1 MRWLLK
7 GINFLG
13 FAGNILYELFILIDS
28 IVYSIAAYAIQAFF
42 AIAELDF
49 VANGFEQISY
59 IIGRIMILCGVFA
72 LFKLSF
78 TLINYIIDPSKV
90 NKSAETGTK
99 LVKNILIAVVLLV
112 SLNLIFTS
120 LYKFQNSIIKN
131 NVIPKVIYGADNYD
145 NNEEEMNISDNAKK
159 FANTIF
165 VSLMLGGNSN
175 ENLSTSAKN
184 AVDRVLDGASIN
196 LLSPY
201 ATDSGFNY
209 LPFISFIVGVLVCY
223 YFIVFAIELGIRMV
237 KLLVL
242 QILAP
247 IPIIMSI
254 DPTQQDKLK
263 KFGKL
268 YSGIYLSVF
277 IRIFT
282 VYLAFA
288 AISLIGNI
296 LGGIRESASGTS
308 WLVHILLIIAIFKAT
323 KELPKL
329 IEDAL
334 GMKLGLGDAGKGF
347 GAVLMGTIAGTAG
360 LVGGAVAGGISG
372 GAGGA
377 LAGAFSGLTTGVTK
391 GAAAKNA
398 VGVIGAGTSAIKGGF
413 GMGARV
419 AGAGGL
425 GAFMV
430 GGVENFFGGKGR
442 DAATLEDF
450 DKQIS
455 NTDKAIENVRKGIN
469 STQQK
474 ITNSNTNLNVQN
486 QAENLRK
493 NVDSLFARKSGYG
506 TMDDFINNNKDYVAA
521 RELLANAHPNTSQA
535 DIDYLK
541 QNMENA
547 RLNAANQ
554 YNQARDDFYQ
564 RHFNGTKVDND
575 LASAIDDYNN
585 YCIDNG
591 LGTERLIKGYESNV
605 GLTNDAKVSVETLN
619 EEASKAIQSEIAQY
633 QQQINAEE
641 LKIEKYEQDKKNI
654 EKQKKDYVDK
664 DAGYQRRNKR
674 DSKPQY
680 RSRNVNNNGG
690 NTN

>member
-78 TLINYIIDPSKV
+78 TLINYIIDPGKA

-99 LVKNILIAVVLLV
+99 LVKNILIAIVLLV

-131 NVIPKVIYGADNYD
+131 NVIPKIIYGADNYD
-145 NNEEEMNISDNAKK
+145 SNGQEMDIKENAKK

-175 ENLSTSAKN
+175 ENLSIPAKN

-223 YFIVFAIELGIRMV
+223 YFLVFAIELGIRMV

-254 DPTQQDKLK
+254 DPTQKDKLK

-296 LGGIRESASGTS
+296 LGNISETSSGTS

-347 GAVLMGTIAGTAG
+347 GAILKGTVAGTAG
-360 LVGGAVAGGISG
+360 LVGGAIAGGITG

-377 LAGAFSGLTTGVTK
+377 LSGAFTGLTTGVTK

-398 VGVIGAGTSAIKGGF
+398 VGVIGASTGAIKGGF

-430 GGVENFFGGKGR
+430 GGVENFFGGQGR
-442 DAATLEDF
+442 DKTTLGDF
-450 DKQIS
+450 DKQIKNKDKDIEKIREKMDIS
-455 NTDKAIENVRKGIN
+455 NKGNDMRNNIENTLNRNYERTHGTLEDMLSNNSDIQSIQERIANAQNDTDRSVAMSELANKRNELTNEYNSQKDSYFASQLNMANANYNGPVTQDVQELRDMIN
-469 STQQK
+469 DYNEYVDKNGLSDRK
-474 ITNSNTNLNVQN
+474 ITDLTSVNTAKHRYELSN
-486 QAENLRK
+486 ENYE
-493 NVDSLFARKSGYG
+493 NTIKS
-506 TMDDFINNNKDYVAA
+506 K
-521 RELLANAHPNTSQA
+521 
-535 DIDYLK
+535 
-541 QNMENA
+541 
-547 RLNAANQ
+547 
-554 YNQARDDFYQ
+554 
-564 RHFNGTKVDND
+564 
-575 LASAIDDYNN
+575 
-585 YCIDNG
+585 
-591 LGTERLIKGYESNV
+591 
-605 GLTNDAKVSVETLN
+605 
-619 EEASKAIQSEIAQY
+619 
-633 QQQINAEE
+633 
-641 LKIEKYEQDKKNI
+641 EQEKKNI
-654 EKQKKDYVDK
+654 EKQKSSFEGSGEYK
-664 DAGYQRRNKR
+664 RRNKR
-674 DSKPQY
+674 EEKPQY
-680 RSRNVNNNGG
+680 RSRNANNNN

>member
-1 MRWLLK
+1 MRWLLRE
-7 GINFLG
+7 INFLG

-59 IIGRIMILCGVFA
+59 ILGRIMILCGVFA

-78 TLINYIIDPSKV
+78 TLINYIIDPGKA

-99 LVKNILIAVVLLV
+99 LVKNILIAIVLLV

-131 NVIPKVIYGADNYD
+131 NVIPKIIYGADNYD
-145 NNEEEMNISDNAKK
+145 SNGQEMDIKENAKK

-175 ENLSTSAKN
+175 ENLSIPAKN

-223 YFIVFAIELGIRMV
+223 YFLVFAIELGIRMV

-254 DPTQQDKLK
+254 DPTQKDKLK

-296 LGGIRESASGTS
+296 LGNISETSSGTS

-347 GAVLMGTIAGTAG
+347 GAILKGTVAGTAG
-360 LVGGAVAGGISG
+360 LVGGAIAGGITG

-377 LAGAFSGLTTGVTK
+377 LGGAFTGLTTGVTK

-398 VGVIGAGTSAIKGGF
+398 VGVIGASTGAIKGGF

-430 GGVENFFGGKGR
+430 GGVENFFGGQGR
-442 DAATLEDF
+442 DKTTLGDF
-450 DKQIS
+450 DKQIKNKDKDIEKIREKMDIS
-455 NTDKAIENVRKGIN
+455 NKGNDMRNNIENTLNRNYERTHGTLEDMLSNNSDIQSIQERIANAQNDTDRSVAMSELANKRNELTNEYNSQKDSYFASQLNMANANYNGPVTQDVQELRDMIN
-469 STQQK
+469 DYNEYVDKNGLSDRK
-474 ITNSNTNLNVQN
+474 ITDLTSVNTAKHRYELSN
-486 QAENLRK
+486 ENYENTIKRK
-493 NVDSLFARKSGYG
+493 
-506 TMDDFINNNKDYVAA
+506 
-521 RELLANAHPNTSQA
+521 
-535 DIDYLK
+535 
-541 QNMENA
+541 
-547 RLNAANQ
+547 
-554 YNQARDDFYQ
+554 
-564 RHFNGTKVDND
+564 
-575 LASAIDDYNN
+575 
-585 YCIDNG
+585 
-591 LGTERLIKGYESNV
+591 
-605 GLTNDAKVSVETLN
+605 
-619 EEASKAIQSEIAQY
+619 
-633 QQQINAEE
+633 
-641 LKIEKYEQDKKNI
+641 EQEKKNI
-654 EKQKKDYVDK
+654 EKQKSSFEGSGEYK
-664 DAGYQRRNKR
+664 RRNKR
-674 DSKPQY
+674 EEKPQY
-680 RSRNVNNNGG
+680 RSRNVNNNN

>member
-1 MRWLLK
+1 MRWLLR

-59 IIGRIMILCGVFA
+59 ILGRIMILCGVFA

-78 TLINYIIDPSKV
+78 TLINYIIDPGKA

-99 LVKNILIAVVLLV
+99 LVKNILIAIVLLV

-131 NVIPKVIYGADNYD
+131 NVIPKIIYGADNYD
-145 NNEEEMNISDNAKK
+145 SNGQEMDIKENAKK

-175 ENLSTSAKN
+175 ENLSIPAKN

-223 YFIVFAIELGIRMV
+223 YFLVFAIELGIRMV

-254 DPTQQDKLK
+254 DPTQKDKLK

-296 LGGIRESASGTS
+296 LGNISETSSGTS

-347 GAVLMGTIAGTAG
+347 GAILKGTVAGTAG
-360 LVGGAVAGGISG
+360 LVGGAIAGGITG

-377 LAGAFSGLTTGVTK
+377 LGGAFTGLTTGVTK

-398 VGVIGAGTSAIKGGF
+398 VGVIGASTGAIKGGF

-430 GGVENFFGGKGR
+430 GGVENFFGGQGR
-442 DAATLEDF
+442 DKTTLGDF
-450 DKQIS
+450 DKQIKNKDKDIEKIREKMDIS
-455 NTDKAIENVRKGIN
+455 NKGNDMRNNIESTLNRNYERTHGTLEDMLSNNSDIQSIQERIANAQNDTDRSVAMSELANKRNELTNEYNSQKDAYFSSQLNMADPNFNGPVTQDVQELRDMIN
-469 STQQK
+469 DYNEYVDKNGLSDRK
-474 ITNSNTNLNVQN
+474 ITDLTSVNTAKHRYELSN
-486 QAENLRK
+486 ENYENTIKRK
-493 NVDSLFARKSGYG
+493 
-506 TMDDFINNNKDYVAA
+506 
-521 RELLANAHPNTSQA
+521 
-535 DIDYLK
+535 
-541 QNMENA
+541 
-547 RLNAANQ
+547 
-554 YNQARDDFYQ
+554 
-564 RHFNGTKVDND
+564 
-575 LASAIDDYNN
+575 
-585 YCIDNG
+585 
-591 LGTERLIKGYESNV
+591 
-605 GLTNDAKVSVETLN
+605 
-619 EEASKAIQSEIAQY
+619 
-633 QQQINAEE
+633 
-641 LKIEKYEQDKKNI
+641 EQEKKNI
-654 EKQKKDYVDK
+654 EKQKSSFEGSDEYK
-664 DAGYQRRNKR
+664 RRNKR
-674 DSKPQY
+674 EE
-680 RSRNVNNNGG
+680 
-690 NTN
+690 TTI

>member
-1 MRWLLK
+1 MRWLLR

-59 IIGRIMILCGVFA
+59 ILGRIMILCGVFA

-78 TLINYIIDPSKV
+78 TLINYIIDPGKA

-99 LVKNILIAVVLLV
+99 LVKNILIAIVLLV

-131 NVIPKVIYGADNYD
+131 NVIPKIIYGADNYD
-145 NNEEEMNISDNAKK
+145 SNGQEMDIKENAKK

-175 ENLSTSAKN
+175 ENLSIPAKN

-223 YFIVFAIELGIRMV
+223 YFLVFAIELGIRMV

-254 DPTQQDKLK
+254 DPTQKDKLK

-296 LGGIRESASGTS
+296 LGNISETSSGTS

-347 GAVLMGTIAGTAG
+347 GAILKGTVAGTAG
-360 LVGGAVAGGISG
+360 LGGGAIAGGITG

-377 LAGAFSGLTTGVTK
+377 LGGAFTGLTTGVTK

-398 VGVIGAGTSAIKGGF
+398 VGVIGASTGAIKGGF

-430 GGVENFFGGKGR
+430 GGVENFFGGQGR
-442 DAATLEDF
+442 DKTTLGDF
-450 DKQIS
+450 DKQIKNKDKDIEKIREKMDIS
-455 NTDKAIENVRKGIN
+455 NKGNDMRNNIESTLNRNYERTHGTLEDMLSNNSDIQSIQERIANAQNDTDRSVAMSELANKRNELTNEYNSQKDSYFASQLNMANANYNGPVTQDVQELRDMIN
-469 STQQK
+469 DYNEYVDKNGLSDRK
-474 ITNSNTNLNVQN
+474 ITDLTSVNTAKHRYELSN
-486 QAENLRK
+486 ENYENTIKRK
-493 NVDSLFARKSGYG
+493 
-506 TMDDFINNNKDYVAA
+506 
-521 RELLANAHPNTSQA
+521 
-535 DIDYLK
+535 
-541 QNMENA
+541 
-547 RLNAANQ
+547 
-554 YNQARDDFYQ
+554 
-564 RHFNGTKVDND
+564 
-575 LASAIDDYNN
+575 
-585 YCIDNG
+585 
-591 LGTERLIKGYESNV
+591 
-605 GLTNDAKVSVETLN
+605 
-619 EEASKAIQSEIAQY
+619 
-633 QQQINAEE
+633 
-641 LKIEKYEQDKKNI
+641 EQEKKNI
-654 EKQKKDYVDK
+654 EKQKSSFEGSGEYK
-664 DAGYQRRNKR
+664 RRNNR

-680 RSRNVNNNGG
+680 RSRNVNNNTNGG

>member
-1 MRWLLK
+1 MRWLLR

-59 IIGRIMILCGVFA
+59 ILGRIMILCGVFA

-78 TLINYIIDPSKV
+78 TLINYIIDPGKA

-99 LVKNILIAVVLLV
+99 LVKNILIAIVLLV

-131 NVIPKVIYGADNYD
+131 NVIPKIIYGTDNYD
-145 NNEEEMNISDNAKK
+145 SNGQEMDIKENAKK

-175 ENLSTSAKN
+175 ENLSIPAKN

-223 YFIVFAIELGIRMV
+223 YFLTFAIELGIRMV

-254 DPTQQDKLK
+254 DPTQKDKLK

-296 LGGIRESASGTS
+296 LGNISETSSGTS

-347 GAVLMGTIAGTAG
+347 GAVLKGTIAGTAG
-360 LVGGAVAGGISG
+360 LVGGAIAGGITG

-377 LAGAFSGLTTGVTK
+377 LGGAFTGLTTGVTK

-398 VGVIGAGTSAIKGGF
+398 VGVIGASTGAIKGGF

-430 GGVENFFGGKGR
+430 GGVENFFGGQGR
-442 DAATLEDF
+442 DKTTLGDF
-450 DKQIS
+450 DKQIKNKDKDIEKIREKMDIS
-455 NTDKAIENVRKGIN
+455 NKGNDMRNNIENTLNRNYERTHGTLEDMLSNNSDIQSIQERIANAQNDTDRSVAMSELANKRNELTNEYNSQKDSYFASQLNMANANYNGPVTQDVQELRDMIN
-469 STQQK
+469 DYNEYVDKNGLSDRK
-474 ITNSNTNLNVQN
+474 ITDLTSVNTAKHRYELSN
-486 QAENLRK
+486 ENYENTIKRK
-493 NVDSLFARKSGYG
+493 
-506 TMDDFINNNKDYVAA
+506 
-521 RELLANAHPNTSQA
+521 
-535 DIDYLK
+535 
-541 QNMENA
+541 
-547 RLNAANQ
+547 
-554 YNQARDDFYQ
+554 
-564 RHFNGTKVDND
+564 
-575 LASAIDDYNN
+575 
-585 YCIDNG
+585 
-591 LGTERLIKGYESNV
+591 
-605 GLTNDAKVSVETLN
+605 
-619 EEASKAIQSEIAQY
+619 
-633 QQQINAEE
+633 
-641 LKIEKYEQDKKNI
+641 EQEKKNI
-654 EKQKKDYVDK
+654 EKQKSSFEGSGEYK
-664 DAGYQRRNKR
+664 RRNKR
-674 DSKPQY
+674 EEKPQY
-680 RSRNVNNNGG
+680 RSRNVNNNN

>member
-1 MRWLLK
+1 MRWLLR

-59 IIGRIMILCGVFA
+59 ILGRIMILCGVFA

-78 TLINYIIDPSKV
+78 TLINYIIDPGKA

-99 LVKNILIAVVLLV
+99 LVKNILIAIVLLV

-131 NVIPKVIYGADNYD
+131 NVIPKIIYGADNYD
-145 NNEEEMNISDNAKK
+145 SNGQEMDIKENAKK

-175 ENLSTSAKN
+175 ENLSIPAKN

-223 YFIVFAIELGIRMV
+223 YFLVFAIELGIRMV

-254 DPTQQDKLK
+254 DPTQKDKLK

-277 IRIFT
+277 IRILT

-296 LGGIRESASGTS
+296 LGNISETSSGTS

-347 GAVLMGTIAGTAG
+347 GAILKGTVAGTAG
-360 LVGGAVAGGISG
+360 LVGGAIAGGITG

-377 LAGAFSGLTTGVTK
+377 LGGAFTGLTTGVTK

-398 VGVIGAGTSAIKGGF
+398 VGVIGASTGAIKGGF

-430 GGVENFFGGKGR
+430 GGVENFFGGQGR
-442 DAATLEDF
+442 DKTTLGDF
-450 DKQIS
+450 DKQIKNKDKDIEKIRKKMDIS
-455 NTDKAIENVRKGIN
+455 NKGNDMRNNIENTLNRNYERTHGTLEDMLSNNSDIQSIQERIANAQNDTDRSVAMSELANKRNELTNEYNSQKDSYFASQLNMANANYNGPVTQDVQELRDMIN
-469 STQQK
+469 DYNEYVDKNGLSDRK
-474 ITNSNTNLNVQN
+474 ITDLTSVNTAKHRYELSN
-486 QAENLRK
+486 ENYENTIKRK
-493 NVDSLFARKSGYG
+493 
-506 TMDDFINNNKDYVAA
+506 
-521 RELLANAHPNTSQA
+521 
-535 DIDYLK
+535 
-541 QNMENA
+541 
-547 RLNAANQ
+547 
-554 YNQARDDFYQ
+554 
-564 RHFNGTKVDND
+564 
-575 LASAIDDYNN
+575 
-585 YCIDNG
+585 
-591 LGTERLIKGYESNV
+591 
-605 GLTNDAKVSVETLN
+605 
-619 EEASKAIQSEIAQY
+619 
-633 QQQINAEE
+633 
-641 LKIEKYEQDKKNI
+641 EQEKKNI
-654 EKQKKDYVDK
+654 EKQKSSFEGSGEYK
-664 DAGYQRRNKR
+664 RRNKR
-674 DSKPQY
+674 EEKPQY
-680 RSRNVNNNGG
+680 RSRNANNNN

>member
-1 MRWLLK
+1 MRWLLR

-78 TLINYIIDPSKV
+78 TLINYIIDPGKA

-99 LVKNILIAVVLLV
+99 LVKNILIAIVLLV

-131 NVIPKVIYGADNYD
+131 NVIPKIIYGADNYD
-145 NNEEEMNISDNAKK
+145 SNGQEMDIKENAKK

-223 YFIVFAIELGIRMV
+223 YFLVFAIELGIRMV

-254 DPTQQDKLK
+254 DPTQKDKLK

-296 LGGIRESASGTS
+296 LGNISETSSGTS

-347 GAVLMGTIAGTAG
+347 GSILKGTVAGTAG
-360 LVGGAVAGGISG
+360 LVGGAIAGGITG

-377 LAGAFSGLTTGVTK
+377 LGGAFTGLTTGVTK

-398 VGVIGAGTSAIKGGF
+398 VGVIGASTGAIKGGF
-413 GMGARV
+413 GMGAKV

-430 GGVENFFGGKGR
+430 GGVENFFGGQGR
-442 DAATLEDF
+442 DKTTLGDF
-450 DKQIS
+450 DKQIKNKDKDIEKIREKMDIS
-455 NTDKAIENVRKGIN
+455 NKGNDMRNNIENTLNRNYERTHGTLEDMLSNNSDIQSIQERIANAQNDTDRSVAMSELANKRNELTNEYNSQKDSYFASQLNMANANYNGPVTQDVQELRDMIN
-469 STQQK
+469 DYNEYVDKNGLSDRK
-474 ITNSNTNLNVQN
+474 ITDLTSVNTAKHRYELSN
-486 QAENLRK
+486 ENYE
-493 NVDSLFARKSGYG
+493 NTIKS
-506 TMDDFINNNKDYVAA
+506 K
-521 RELLANAHPNTSQA
+521 
-535 DIDYLK
+535 
-541 QNMENA
+541 
-547 RLNAANQ
+547 
-554 YNQARDDFYQ
+554 
-564 RHFNGTKVDND
+564 
-575 LASAIDDYNN
+575 
-585 YCIDNG
+585 
-591 LGTERLIKGYESNV
+591 
-605 GLTNDAKVSVETLN
+605 
-619 EEASKAIQSEIAQY
+619 
-633 QQQINAEE
+633 
-641 LKIEKYEQDKKNI
+641 EQEKKNI
-654 EKQKKDYVDK
+654 EKQKSSFEGSSEYK
-664 DAGYQRRNKR
+664 RRNKR
-674 DSKPQY
+674 EEKPQY
-680 RSRNVNNNGG
+680 RSRNVNNNTNGG

>member
-1 MRWLLK
+1 MRWLLR

-59 IIGRIMILCGVFA
+59 ILGRIMILCGVFA

-78 TLINYIIDPSKV
+78 TLINYIIDPGKA

-99 LVKNILIAVVLLV
+99 LVKNILIAIVLLV

-131 NVIPKVIYGADNYD
+131 NVIPKIIYGADNYD
-145 NNEEEMNISDNAKK
+145 SNGQEMDIKENAKK

-223 YFIVFAIELGIRMV
+223 YFLVFAIELGIRMV

-254 DPTQQDKLK
+254 DPTQNDKLK

-296 LGGIRESASGTS
+296 LGNISETSSGTS

-334 GMKLGLGDAGKGF
+334 GMKLGLGDAEKGF
-347 GAVLMGTIAGTAG
+347 GAILKGTVAGTAG
-360 LVGGAVAGGISG
+360 LVGGAIAGGITG

-377 LAGAFSGLTTGVTK
+377 LGGAFTGLTTGVTK

-398 VGVIGAGTSAIKGGF
+398 VGVIGASTGAIKGGF

-430 GGVENFFGGKGR
+430 GGVENFFGGQGR
-442 DAATLEDF
+442 DKTTLGDF
-450 DKQIS
+450 DKQIKNKDKDIEKIREKMDIS
-455 NTDKAIENVRKGIN
+455 NKGNDMRNNIENTLNRNYERTHGTLEDMLSNNSDIQSIQERIANAQNDTDRSVAMSELANKRNELTNEYNSQKDSYFASQLNMANANYNGPVTQDVQELRDMIN
-469 STQQK
+469 DYNEYVDKNGLSDRK
-474 ITNSNTNLNVQN
+474 ITDLTSVNTAKHRYELSN
-486 QAENLRK
+486 ENYENTIKRK
-493 NVDSLFARKSGYG
+493 
-506 TMDDFINNNKDYVAA
+506 
-521 RELLANAHPNTSQA
+521 
-535 DIDYLK
+535 
-541 QNMENA
+541 
-547 RLNAANQ
+547 
-554 YNQARDDFYQ
+554 
-564 RHFNGTKVDND
+564 
-575 LASAIDDYNN
+575 
-585 YCIDNG
+585 
-591 LGTERLIKGYESNV
+591 
-605 GLTNDAKVSVETLN
+605 
-619 EEASKAIQSEIAQY
+619 
-633 QQQINAEE
+633 
-641 LKIEKYEQDKKNI
+641 EQEKKNI
-654 EKQKKDYVDK
+654 EKQKSSFEGSGEYK
-664 DAGYQRRNKR
+664 RRNNR

-680 RSRNVNNNGG
+680 RSRNANNNNNNTNGG

>member
-1 MRWLLK
+1 MRWLLR

-59 IIGRIMILCGVFA
+59 ILGRIMILCGVFA

-78 TLINYIIDPSKV
+78 TLINYIIDPGKA

-99 LVKNILIAVVLLV
+99 LVKNILIAIVLLV

-131 NVIPKVIYGADNYD
+131 NVIPKIIYGTDNYD
-145 NNEEEMNISDNAKK
+145 SNGQEMDIKENAKK

-175 ENLSTSAKN
+175 ENLSIPAKN

-223 YFIVFAIELGIRMV
+223 YFLTFAIELGIRMV

-254 DPTQQDKLK
+254 DPTQNDKLK

-296 LGGIRESASGTS
+296 LGNISETASGTS

-347 GAVLMGTIAGTAG
+347 GAILKGTVAGTAG
-360 LVGGAVAGGISG
+360 LVGGAIAGGITG

-377 LAGAFSGLTTGVTK
+377 LGGAFTGLTTGVTK

-398 VGVIGAGTSAIKGGF
+398 VGVIGASTGAIKGGF

-430 GGVENFFGGKGR
+430 GGVENFFGGQGR
-442 DAATLEDF
+442 DKTTLGDF
-450 DKQIS
+450 DKQIKNKDKDIEKIREKMDIS
-455 NTDKAIENVRKGIN
+455 NKGNDMRNNIENTLNRNYERTHGTLEDMLSNNSDIQSIQERIANAQNDTDRSVAMSELANKRNELTNEYNSQKDSYFASQLNMANANYNGPVTQDVQELRDMIN
-469 STQQK
+469 DYNEYVDKNGLSDRK
-474 ITNSNTNLNVQN
+474 ITDLTSVNTAKHRYELSN
-486 QAENLRK
+486 ENYE
-493 NVDSLFARKSGYG
+493 NTIKS
-506 TMDDFINNNKDYVAA
+506 K
-521 RELLANAHPNTSQA
+521 
-535 DIDYLK
+535 
-541 QNMENA
+541 
-547 RLNAANQ
+547 
-554 YNQARDDFYQ
+554 
-564 RHFNGTKVDND
+564 
-575 LASAIDDYNN
+575 
-585 YCIDNG
+585 
-591 LGTERLIKGYESNV
+591 
-605 GLTNDAKVSVETLN
+605 
-619 EEASKAIQSEIAQY
+619 
-633 QQQINAEE
+633 
-641 LKIEKYEQDKKNI
+641 EQEKKNI
-654 EKQKKDYVDK
+654 EKQKSSFEGSGEYK
-664 DAGYQRRNKR
+664 RRNKR
-674 DSKPQY
+674 EEKPQY
-680 RSRNVNNNGG
+680 RSRNVNNNTNGG

>member
-1 MRWLLK
+1 MRWLLR

-49 VANGFEQISY
+49 VANGFEQIEY
-59 IIGRIMILCGVFA
+59 ILGRIMILCGVFA
-72 LFKLSF
+72 MFKLSF

-99 LVKNILIAVVLLV
+99 FVKNIIIAVALLV
-112 SLNLIFTS
+112 SLNFIFTS
-120 LYKFQNSIIKN
+120 LYKFQSSIIDN
-131 NVIPKVIYGADNYD
+131 NVIPKVIYGSSNYES
-145 NNEEEMNISDNAKK
+145 NEEEMDISANAKK

-165 VSLMLGGNSN
+165 ISLMLGGNSN
-175 ENLSTSAKN
+175 ENLSIPAKN

-223 YFIVFAIELGIRMV
+223 YFLVFAIELGIRMV

-254 DPTQQDKLK
+254 DPTQKDKLK

-296 LGGIRESASGTS
+296 LGNISETSSGTS

-347 GAVLMGTIAGTAG
+347 GAVLKGTVAGTAG
-360 LVGGAVAGGISG
+360 LVGGAIAGGITG

-377 LAGAFSGLTTGVTK
+377 LGGAFTGLTTGVTK

-398 VGVIGAGTSAIKGGF
+398 VGVIGASTGAIKGGF

-430 GGVENFFGGKGR
+430 GGVENFFGGQGR
-442 DAATLEDF
+442 DKTTLGDF
-450 DKQIS
+450 DKQIKNKDKDIEKIREKMDIS
-455 NTDKAIENVRKGIN
+455 NKGNDMRNNIENTLNRNYERTHGTLEDMLSNNSDIQNIQSRIANAQNDTDRSVAMSELANKRNELTNEYNSQKDSYFASQLNMANANYNGPVTQDVQELRDMIN
-469 STQQK
+469 DYNEYVDKNGLSDRK
-474 ITNSNTNLNVQN
+474 ITDLTSVNTAKHRYELSN
-486 QAENLRK
+486 ENYENTIKRK
-493 NVDSLFARKSGYG
+493 
-506 TMDDFINNNKDYVAA
+506 
-521 RELLANAHPNTSQA
+521 
-535 DIDYLK
+535 
-541 QNMENA
+541 
-547 RLNAANQ
+547 
-554 YNQARDDFYQ
+554 
-564 RHFNGTKVDND
+564 
-575 LASAIDDYNN
+575 
-585 YCIDNG
+585 
-591 LGTERLIKGYESNV
+591 
-605 GLTNDAKVSVETLN
+605 
-619 EEASKAIQSEIAQY
+619 
-633 QQQINAEE
+633 
-641 LKIEKYEQDKKNI
+641 EQEKKNI
-654 EKQKKDYVDK
+654 EKQKSSFEGSGEYK
-664 DAGYQRRNKR
+664 RRNKR
-674 DSKPQY
+674 EEKPQY
-680 RSRNVNNNGG
+680 RSRNANNNN

>member
-1 MRWLLK
+1 MRWLLR

-78 TLINYIIDPSKV
+78 TLINYIIDPGKA

-99 LVKNILIAVVLLV
+99 LVKNILIAIVLLV

-131 NVIPKVIYGADNYD
+131 NVIPKIIYGADNYD
-145 NNEEEMNISDNAKK
+145 SNGQEMDIKENAKK

-175 ENLSTSAKN
+175 ENLSIPAKN

-223 YFIVFAIELGIRMV
+223 YFLTFAIELGIRMV

-254 DPTQQDKLK
+254 DPTQNDKLK

-288 AISLIGNI
+288 AISLIGNV
-296 LGGIRESASGTS
+296 LGNISETSSGTS

-347 GAVLMGTIAGTAG
+347 GAVLKGTIAGTAG
-360 LVGGAVAGGISG
+360 LVGGAIAGGITG

-377 LAGAFSGLTTGVTK
+377 LGGAFTGLTTGVTK

-398 VGVIGAGTSAIKGGF
+398 VGVIGASTGAIKGGF

-430 GGVENFFGGKGR
+430 GGVENFFGGQGR
-442 DAATLEDF
+442 DKTTLGDF
-450 DKQIS
+450 DKQIKNKDKDIEKIREKMDIS
-455 NTDKAIENVRKGIN
+455 NKGNDMRNNIENTLNRNYERTHGTLEDMLSNNSDIQSIQERIANAQNDTDRSVAMSELANKRNELTNEYNSQKDSYFASQLNMANANYNGPVTQDVQELRDMIN
-469 STQQK
+469 DYNEYVDKNGLSDRK
-474 ITNSNTNLNVQN
+474 ITDLTSVNTAKHRYELSN
-486 QAENLRK
+486 ENYENTIKRK
-493 NVDSLFARKSGYG
+493 
-506 TMDDFINNNKDYVAA
+506 
-521 RELLANAHPNTSQA
+521 
-535 DIDYLK
+535 
-541 QNMENA
+541 
-547 RLNAANQ
+547 
-554 YNQARDDFYQ
+554 
-564 RHFNGTKVDND
+564 
-575 LASAIDDYNN
+575 
-585 YCIDNG
+585 
-591 LGTERLIKGYESNV
+591 
-605 GLTNDAKVSVETLN
+605 
-619 EEASKAIQSEIAQY
+619 
-633 QQQINAEE
+633 
-641 LKIEKYEQDKKNI
+641 EQEKKNI
-654 EKQKKDYVDK
+654 EKQKSSFEGSGEYK
-664 DAGYQRRNKR
+664 RRNKR
-674 DSKPQY
+674 EEKPQY
-680 RSRNVNNNGG
+680 RSRNVNNNTNGG

>member
-1 MRWLLK
+1 MRWLLR

-59 IIGRIMILCGVFA
+59 ILGRIMILCGVFA

-78 TLINYIIDPSKV
+78 TLINYIIDPGKA

-99 LVKNILIAVVLLV
+99 LVKNILIAIVLLV

-131 NVIPKVIYGADNYD
+131 NVIPKIIYGADNYD
-145 NNEEEMNISDNAKK
+145 SNGQEMDIKENAKK

-175 ENLSTSAKN
+175 ENLSIPAKN

-223 YFIVFAIELGIRMV
+223 YFLVFAIELGIRMV

-254 DPTQQDKLK
+254 DPTQKDKLK

-296 LGGIRESASGTS
+296 LGNISETSSGTS

-347 GAVLMGTIAGTAG
+347 GAILKGTVAGTAG
-360 LVGGAVAGGISG
+360 LVGGAIAGGITG

-377 LAGAFSGLTTGVTK
+377 LGGAFTGLTTGVTK

-398 VGVIGAGTSAIKGGF
+398 VGVIGASTGAIKGGF

-430 GGVENFFGGKGR
+430 GGVENFFGGQGR
-442 DAATLEDF
+442 DKTTLGDF
-450 DKQIS
+450 DKQIKNKDKDIEKIREKMDIS
-455 NTDKAIENVRKGIN
+455 NKGNDMRNNIENTLNRNYERTHGTLEDMLSNNSDIQSIQERIANAQNDTDRSVAMSELANKRNELTNEYNSQKDSYFVSQLNMANANYNGPVTQDVQELRDMIN
-469 STQQK
+469 DYNEYVDKNGLSDRK
-474 ITNSNTNLNVQN
+474 ITDLTSVNTAKHRYELSN
-486 QAENLRK
+486 ENYENTIKRK
-493 NVDSLFARKSGYG
+493 
-506 TMDDFINNNKDYVAA
+506 
-521 RELLANAHPNTSQA
+521 
-535 DIDYLK
+535 
-541 QNMENA
+541 
-547 RLNAANQ
+547 
-554 YNQARDDFYQ
+554 
-564 RHFNGTKVDND
+564 
-575 LASAIDDYNN
+575 
-585 YCIDNG
+585 
-591 LGTERLIKGYESNV
+591 
-605 GLTNDAKVSVETLN
+605 
-619 EEASKAIQSEIAQY
+619 
-633 QQQINAEE
+633 
-641 LKIEKYEQDKKNI
+641 EQEKKNI
-654 EKQKKDYVDK
+654 EKQKSSFEGSGEYK
-664 DAGYQRRNKR
+664 RRNKR
-674 DSKPQY
+674 EEKPQY
-680 RSRNVNNNGG
+680 RSRNANNNN

>member
-1 MRWLLK
+1 MRWLLR

-59 IIGRIMILCGVFA
+59 ILGRIMILCGVFA

-78 TLINYIIDPSKV
+78 TLINYIIDPGKA

-99 LVKNILIAVVLLV
+99 LVKNILIAIVLLV

-131 NVIPKVIYGADNYD
+131 NVIPKIIYGADNYD
-145 NNEEEMNISDNAKK
+145 SNGQEMDIKENAKK

-175 ENLSTSAKN
+175 ENLSIPAKN

-223 YFIVFAIELGIRMV
+223 YFLVFAIELGIRMV

-254 DPTQQDKLK
+254 DPTQKDKLK

-296 LGGIRESASGTS
+296 LGNISETSSGTS

-329 IEDAL
+329 IEEAL

-347 GAVLMGTIAGTAG
+347 GAILKGTVAGTAG
-360 LVGGAVAGGISG
+360 LVGGAIAGGITG

-377 LAGAFSGLTTGVTK
+377 LGGAFTGLTTGVTK

-398 VGVIGAGTSAIKGGF
+398 VGVIGASTGAIKGGF

-430 GGVENFFGGKGR
+430 GGVENFFGGQGR
-442 DAATLEDF
+442 DKTTLGDF
-450 DKQIS
+450 DKQIKNKDKDIEKIREKMDIS
-455 NTDKAIENVRKGIN
+455 NKGNDMRNNIESTLNRNYERTHGTLEDMLSNNSDIQSIQERIANAQNDTDRSVAMSELANKRNELTNEYNSQKDSYFASQLNMANANYNGPVTQDVQELRDMIN
-469 STQQK
+469 DYNEYVDKNGLSDRK
-474 ITNSNTNLNVQN
+474 ITDLTSVNTAKHRYELSN
-486 QAENLRK
+486 ENYENTIKRK
-493 NVDSLFARKSGYG
+493 
-506 TMDDFINNNKDYVAA
+506 
-521 RELLANAHPNTSQA
+521 
-535 DIDYLK
+535 
-541 QNMENA
+541 
-547 RLNAANQ
+547 
-554 YNQARDDFYQ
+554 
-564 RHFNGTKVDND
+564 
-575 LASAIDDYNN
+575 
-585 YCIDNG
+585 
-591 LGTERLIKGYESNV
+591 
-605 GLTNDAKVSVETLN
+605 
-619 EEASKAIQSEIAQY
+619 
-633 QQQINAEE
+633 
-641 LKIEKYEQDKKNI
+641 EQEKKNI
-654 EKQKKDYVDK
+654 EKQKSSFEGSGEYK
-664 DAGYQRRNKR
+664 RRNKR
-674 DSKPQY
+674 EEKPQY
-680 RSRNVNNNGG
+680 RSRNANNNNNNTNGG

>member
-1 MRWLLK
+1 MRWLLR

-59 IIGRIMILCGVFA
+59 ILGRIMILCGVFA

-78 TLINYIIDPSKV
+78 TLINYIIDPGKA

-99 LVKNILIAVVLLV
+99 LVKNILIAIVLLV

-131 NVIPKVIYGADNYD
+131 NVIPKIIYGADNYD
-145 NNEEEMNISDNAKK
+145 SNGQEMDIKENAKK

-175 ENLSTSAKN
+175 ENLSIPAKN

-223 YFIVFAIELGIRMV
+223 YFLVFAIELGIRMV

-254 DPTQQDKLK
+254 DPTQKDKLK

-296 LGGIRESASGTS
+296 LGNISETSSGTS

-347 GAVLMGTIAGTAG
+347 GAILKGTVAGTAG
-360 LVGGAVAGGISG
+360 LVGGAIAGGITG

-377 LAGAFSGLTTGVTK
+377 LGGAFTGLTTGVTK

-398 VGVIGAGTSAIKGGF
+398 VGVIGASTGAIKGGF

-430 GGVENFFGGKGR
+430 GGVENFFGGQGR
-442 DAATLEDF
+442 DKTTLGDF
-450 DKQIS
+450 DKQIKNKDKDIEKIREKMDIS
-455 NTDKAIENVRKGIN
+455 NKGNDMRNNIESTLNRNYERTHGTLEDMLSNNSDIQSIQERIANAQNDTDRSVAMSELANKRNELTNEYNSQKDAYFSSQLNMADPNFNGPVTQDVQELRDMIN
-469 STQQK
+469 DYNEYVDKNGLSDRK
-474 ITNSNTNLNVQN
+474 ITDLTSVNTAKHRYELSN
-486 QAENLRK
+486 ENYENTIKRK
-493 NVDSLFARKSGYG
+493 
-506 TMDDFINNNKDYVAA
+506 
-521 RELLANAHPNTSQA
+521 
-535 DIDYLK
+535 
-541 QNMENA
+541 
-547 RLNAANQ
+547 
-554 YNQARDDFYQ
+554 
-564 RHFNGTKVDND
+564 
-575 LASAIDDYNN
+575 
-585 YCIDNG
+585 
-591 LGTERLIKGYESNV
+591 
-605 GLTNDAKVSVETLN
+605 
-619 EEASKAIQSEIAQY
+619 
-633 QQQINAEE
+633 
-641 LKIEKYEQDKKNI
+641 EQEKKNI
-654 EKQKKDYVDK
+654 EKQKSSFEGSDEYK
-664 DAGYQRRNKR
+664 RRNKR
-674 DSKPQY
+674 EEKPQY
-680 RSRNVNNNGG
+680 RSRNVNNNN

>member
-1 MRWLLK
+1 MRWLLR

-59 IIGRIMILCGVFA
+59 ILGRIMILCGVFA

-78 TLINYIIDPSKV
+78 TLINYIIDPGKA

-99 LVKNILIAVVLLV
+99 LVKNILIAIVLLV

-131 NVIPKVIYGADNYD
+131 NVIPKIIYGTDNYD
-145 NNEEEMNISDNAKK
+145 SNGQEMDIKENAKK

-175 ENLSTSAKN
+175 ENLSIPAKN

-223 YFIVFAIELGIRMV
+223 YFLTFAIELGIRMV

-254 DPTQQDKLK
+254 DPTQKDKLK

-288 AISLIGNI
+288 AISLIGNV
-296 LGGIRESASGTS
+296 LGNISETSSGTS

-347 GAVLMGTIAGTAG
+347 GAVLKGTIAGTAG
-360 LVGGAVAGGISG
+360 LVGGAIAGGITG

-377 LAGAFSGLTTGVTK
+377 LGGAFTGLTTGVTK

-398 VGVIGAGTSAIKGGF
+398 VGVIGASTGAIKGGF

-430 GGVENFFGGKGR
+430 GGVENFFGGQGR
-442 DAATLEDF
+442 DKTTLSDYDKQIKNKDKDIEKIREKMDISNKGNDMRNNIENTLNRNYERTHGTLEDMLSNNSDIQNIQSRIANAQNDTDRSVAMSELANKRNELTNEYNSQKDSYF
-450 DKQIS
+450 ASQLNMANANYNGPVTQDVQELRDMINDYNEYVDKNGLS
-455 NTDKAIENVRKGIN
+455 DR
-469 STQQK
+469 K
-474 ITNSNTNLNVQN
+474 ITDLTSVNTAKHRYELSN
-486 QAENLRK
+486 ENYENTIKRK
-493 NVDSLFARKSGYG
+493 
-506 TMDDFINNNKDYVAA
+506 
-521 RELLANAHPNTSQA
+521 
-535 DIDYLK
+535 
-541 QNMENA
+541 
-547 RLNAANQ
+547 
-554 YNQARDDFYQ
+554 
-564 RHFNGTKVDND
+564 
-575 LASAIDDYNN
+575 
-585 YCIDNG
+585 
-591 LGTERLIKGYESNV
+591 
-605 GLTNDAKVSVETLN
+605 
-619 EEASKAIQSEIAQY
+619 
-633 QQQINAEE
+633 
-641 LKIEKYEQDKKNI
+641 EQEKKNI
-654 EKQKKDYVDK
+654 EKQKSSFEGSGEYK
-664 DAGYQRRNKR
+664 RRNNR

-680 RSRNVNNNGG
+680 RSRNANNNN

>member
-1 MRWLLK
+1 MRWLLR

-13 FAGNILYELFILIDS
+13 FAGNILYELCLLIDS

-59 IIGRIMILCGVFA
+59 ILGRIMILCGVFA

-78 TLINYIIDPSKV
+78 TLINYIIDPGKA

-99 LVKNILIAVVLLV
+99 LVKNILIAIVLLV

-131 NVIPKVIYGADNYD
+131 NVIPKIIYGADNYD
-145 NNEEEMNISDNAKK
+145 SNGQEMDIKENAKK

-175 ENLSTSAKN
+175 ENLSIPAKN

-223 YFIVFAIELGIRMV
+223 YFLVFAIELGIRMV

-254 DPTQQDKLK
+254 DPTQKDKLK

-296 LGGIRESASGTS
+296 LGNISETSSGTS

-347 GAVLMGTIAGTAG
+347 GAVLKGTVAGTAG
-360 LVGGAVAGGISG
+360 LVGGAIAGGITG

-377 LAGAFSGLTTGVTK
+377 LGGAFTGLTTGVTK

-398 VGVIGAGTSAIKGGF
+398 VGVIGASTGAIKGGF

-430 GGVENFFGGKGR
+430 GGVENFFGGQGR
-442 DAATLEDF
+442 DKTTLGDF
-450 DKQIS
+450 DKQIKNKDKDIEKIREKMDIS
-455 NTDKAIENVRKGIN
+455 NKGNDMRNNIENTLNRNYERTHGTLEDMLSNNSDIQSIQERIANAQNDTDRSVAMSELANKRNELTNEYNSQKDSYFASQLNMANANYNGPVTQDVQELRDMIN
-469 STQQK
+469 DYNEYVDKNGLSDRK
-474 ITNSNTNLNVQN
+474 ITDLTSVNTAKHRYELSN
-486 QAENLRK
+486 ENYE
-493 NVDSLFARKSGYG
+493 NTIKS
-506 TMDDFINNNKDYVAA
+506 K
-521 RELLANAHPNTSQA
+521 
-535 DIDYLK
+535 
-541 QNMENA
+541 
-547 RLNAANQ
+547 
-554 YNQARDDFYQ
+554 
-564 RHFNGTKVDND
+564 
-575 LASAIDDYNN
+575 
-585 YCIDNG
+585 
-591 LGTERLIKGYESNV
+591 
-605 GLTNDAKVSVETLN
+605 
-619 EEASKAIQSEIAQY
+619 
-633 QQQINAEE
+633 
-641 LKIEKYEQDKKNI
+641 EQEKKNI
-654 EKQKKDYVDK
+654 EKQKSSFEGSGEYK
-664 DAGYQRRNKR
+664 RRNKR
-674 DSKPQY
+674 EEKPQY
-680 RSRNVNNNGG
+680 RSRNVNNNTNGG

>member
-1 MRWLLK
+1 MRWLLR

-78 TLINYIIDPSKV
+78 TLINYIIDPGKA

-99 LVKNILIAVVLLV
+99 LVKNILIAIVLLV

-131 NVIPKVIYGADNYD
+131 NVIPKIIYGADNYD
-145 NNEEEMNISDNAKK
+145 SNGQEMDIKENAKK

-175 ENLSTSAKN
+175 ENLSIPAKN

-223 YFIVFAIELGIRMV
+223 YFLVFAIELGIRMV

-254 DPTQQDKLK
+254 DPTQKDKLK

-296 LGGIRESASGTS
+296 LGNISETSSGTS

-347 GAVLMGTIAGTAG
+347 GAILKGTVAGTAG
-360 LVGGAVAGGISG
+360 LVGGAIAGGITG

-377 LAGAFSGLTTGVTK
+377 LGGAFTGLTTGVTK

-398 VGVIGAGTSAIKGGF
+398 VGVIGASTGAIKGGF

-430 GGVENFFGGKGR
+430 GGVENFFGGQGR
-442 DAATLEDF
+442 DKTTLGDF
-450 DKQIS
+450 DKQIKNKDKDIEKIREKMDIS
-455 NTDKAIENVRKGIN
+455 NKGNDMRNNIENTLNRNYERTHGTLEDMLSNNSDIQSIQERIANAQNDTDRSVAMSELANKRNELTNEYNSQKDSYFASQLNMANANYNGPVTQDVQELRDMIN
-469 STQQK
+469 DYNEYVDKNGLSDRK
-474 ITNSNTNLNVQN
+474 ITDLTSVNTAKHRYELSN
-486 QAENLRK
+486 ENYENTIKRK
-493 NVDSLFARKSGYG
+493 
-506 TMDDFINNNKDYVAA
+506 
-521 RELLANAHPNTSQA
+521 
-535 DIDYLK
+535 
-541 QNMENA
+541 
-547 RLNAANQ
+547 
-554 YNQARDDFYQ
+554 
-564 RHFNGTKVDND
+564 
-575 LASAIDDYNN
+575 
-585 YCIDNG
+585 
-591 LGTERLIKGYESNV
+591 
-605 GLTNDAKVSVETLN
+605 
-619 EEASKAIQSEIAQY
+619 
-633 QQQINAEE
+633 
-641 LKIEKYEQDKKNI
+641 EQEKKNI
-654 EKQKKDYVDK
+654 EKQKSSFEGSGEYK
-664 DAGYQRRNKR
+664 RRNKR
-674 DSKPQY
+674 EEKPQY
-680 RSRNVNNNGG
+680 RSRNVNNNTNGG

>member
-1 MRWLLK
+1 MRWLLR

-59 IIGRIMILCGVFA
+59 ILGRIMILCGVFA

-78 TLINYIIDPSKV
+78 TLINYIIDPGKA

-99 LVKNILIAVVLLV
+99 LVKNILIAIVLLV

-131 NVIPKVIYGADNYD
+131 NVIPKIIYGTDNYD
-145 NNEEEMNISDNAKK
+145 SNGQEMDIKENAKK

-175 ENLSTSAKN
+175 ENLSIPAKN

-223 YFIVFAIELGIRMV
+223 YFLTFAIELGIRMV

-254 DPTQQDKLK
+254 DPTQKDKLK

-296 LGGIRESASGTS
+296 LGNISETSSGTS

-347 GAVLMGTIAGTAG
+347 GAVLKGTIAGTAG
-360 LVGGAVAGGISG
+360 LVGGAIAGGITG

-377 LAGAFSGLTTGVTK
+377 LGGAFTGLTTGVTK

-398 VGVIGAGTSAIKGGF
+398 VGVIGASTGAIKGGF

-430 GGVENFFGGKGR
+430 GGVENFFGGQGR
-442 DAATLEDF
+442 DKTTLGDF
-450 DKQIS
+450 DKQIKNKDKDIEKIREKMDIS
-455 NTDKAIENVRKGIN
+455 NKGNDMRNNIENTLNRNYERTHGTLEDMLSNNSDIQNIQSRIANAQNDTDRSVAMSELANKRNELTNEYNSQKDSYFASQLNMANANYNGPVTQDVQELRDMIN
-469 STQQK
+469 DYNEYVDKNGLSDRK
-474 ITNSNTNLNVQN
+474 ITDLTSVNTAKHRYELSN
-486 QAENLRK
+486 ENYENTIKRK
-493 NVDSLFARKSGYG
+493 
-506 TMDDFINNNKDYVAA
+506 
-521 RELLANAHPNTSQA
+521 
-535 DIDYLK
+535 
-541 QNMENA
+541 
-547 RLNAANQ
+547 
-554 YNQARDDFYQ
+554 
-564 RHFNGTKVDND
+564 
-575 LASAIDDYNN
+575 
-585 YCIDNG
+585 
-591 LGTERLIKGYESNV
+591 
-605 GLTNDAKVSVETLN
+605 
-619 EEASKAIQSEIAQY
+619 
-633 QQQINAEE
+633 
-641 LKIEKYEQDKKNI
+641 EQEKKNI
-654 EKQKKDYVDK
+654 EKQKSSFEGSGEYK
-664 DAGYQRRNKR
+664 RRNKR
-674 DSKPQY
+674 EEKPQY
-680 RSRNVNNNGG
+680 RSRNVNNNTNGG

>member
-1 MRWLLK
+1 MRWLLR

-59 IIGRIMILCGVFA
+59 ILGRIMILCGVFA

-78 TLINYIIDPSKV
+78 TLINYIIDPGKA

-99 LVKNILIAVVLLV
+99 LVKNILIAIVLLV

-131 NVIPKVIYGADNYD
+131 NVIPKIIYGADNYD
-145 NNEEEMNISDNAKK
+145 SNGQEMDIKENAKK

-223 YFIVFAIELGIRMV
+223 YFLVFAIELGIRMV

-254 DPTQQDKLK
+254 DPTQNDKLK

-296 LGGIRESASGTS
+296 LGNISETSSGTS

-360 LVGGAVAGGISG
+360 LVGGAIAGGITG

-377 LAGAFSGLTTGVTK
+377 LGGAFTGLTTGVTK

-398 VGVIGAGTSAIKGGF
+398 VGVIGASTGAIKGGF

-430 GGVENFFGGKGR
+430 GGVENFFGGQGR
-442 DAATLEDF
+442 DKTTLGDF
-450 DKQIS
+450 DKQIKNKDKDIEKIREKMDIS
-455 NTDKAIENVRKGIN
+455 NKGNDMRNNIENTLNRNYERTHGTLEDMLSNNSDIQSIQERIANAQNDTDRSVAMSELANKRNELTNEYNSQKDSYFASQLNMANANYNGPVTQDVQELRDMIN
-469 STQQK
+469 DYNEYVDKNGLSDRK
-474 ITNSNTNLNVQN
+474 ITDLTSVNTAKHRYELSN
-486 QAENLRK
+486 ENYENTIKRK
-493 NVDSLFARKSGYG
+493 
-506 TMDDFINNNKDYVAA
+506 
-521 RELLANAHPNTSQA
+521 
-535 DIDYLK
+535 
-541 QNMENA
+541 
-547 RLNAANQ
+547 
-554 YNQARDDFYQ
+554 
-564 RHFNGTKVDND
+564 
-575 LASAIDDYNN
+575 
-585 YCIDNG
+585 
-591 LGTERLIKGYESNV
+591 
-605 GLTNDAKVSVETLN
+605 
-619 EEASKAIQSEIAQY
+619 
-633 QQQINAEE
+633 
-641 LKIEKYEQDKKNI
+641 EQEKKNI
-654 EKQKKDYVDK
+654 EKQKSSFEGSGEYK
-664 DAGYQRRNKR
+664 RRNKR
-674 DSKPQY
+674 EEKPQY
-680 RSRNVNNNGG
+680 RSRNANNNNNNTNGG

>member
-1 MRWLLK
+1 MRWLLR

-59 IIGRIMILCGVFA
+59 ILGRIMILCGVFA

-78 TLINYIIDPSKV
+78 TLINYIIDPGKA

-99 LVKNILIAVVLLV
+99 LVKNILIAIVLLV

-131 NVIPKVIYGADNYD
+131 NVIPKIIYGADNYD
-145 NNEEEMNISDNAKK
+145 SNGQEMDIKENAKK

-223 YFIVFAIELGIRMV
+223 YFLVFAIELGIRMV

-254 DPTQQDKLK
+254 DPTQNDKLK

-296 LGGIRESASGTS
+296 LGNISETSSGTS

-347 GAVLMGTIAGTAG
+347 GAVLKGTVAGTAG
-360 LVGGAVAGGISG
+360 LVGGAIAGGITG

-377 LAGAFSGLTTGVTK
+377 LGGAFTGLTTGVTK

-398 VGVIGAGTSAIKGGF
+398 VGVIGASTGAIKGGF

-430 GGVENFFGGKGR
+430 GGVENFFGGQGR
-442 DAATLEDF
+442 DKTTLGDF
-450 DKQIS
+450 DKQIKNKDKDIEKIREKMDIS
-455 NTDKAIENVRKGIN
+455 NKGNDMRNNIENTLNRNYERTHGTLEDMLSNNSDIQSIQERIANAQNDTDRSVAMSELANKRNELTNEYNSQKDSYFASQLNMANANYNGPVTQDVQELRDMIN
-469 STQQK
+469 DYNEYVDKNGLSDRK
-474 ITNSNTNLNVQN
+474 ITDLTSVNTAKHRYELSN
-486 QAENLRK
+486 ENYENTIKRK
-493 NVDSLFARKSGYG
+493 
-506 TMDDFINNNKDYVAA
+506 
-521 RELLANAHPNTSQA
+521 
-535 DIDYLK
+535 
-541 QNMENA
+541 
-547 RLNAANQ
+547 
-554 YNQARDDFYQ
+554 
-564 RHFNGTKVDND
+564 
-575 LASAIDDYNN
+575 
-585 YCIDNG
+585 
-591 LGTERLIKGYESNV
+591 
-605 GLTNDAKVSVETLN
+605 
-619 EEASKAIQSEIAQY
+619 
-633 QQQINAEE
+633 
-641 LKIEKYEQDKKNI
+641 EQEKKNI
-654 EKQKKDYVDK
+654 EKQKSSFEGSGEYK
-664 DAGYQRRNKR
+664 RRNNR

-680 RSRNVNNNGG
+680 RSRNANNNNNNTNGG

>member
-1 MRWLLK
+1 MRWLLR

-59 IIGRIMILCGVFA
+59 ILGRIMILCGVFA

-78 TLINYIIDPSKV
+78 TLINYIIDPGKA

-99 LVKNILIAVVLLV
+99 LVKNILIAIVLLV

-131 NVIPKVIYGADNYD
+131 NVIPKIIYGADNYD
-145 NNEEEMNISDNAKK
+145 SNGQEMDIKENAKK

-223 YFIVFAIELGIRMV
+223 YFLVFAIELGIRMV

-254 DPTQQDKLK
+254 DPTQKDKLK

-296 LGGIRESASGTS
+296 LGNISETSSGTS

-347 GAVLMGTIAGTAG
+347 GAILKGTVAGTAG
-360 LVGGAVAGGISG
+360 LVGGAIAGGITG

-377 LAGAFSGLTTGVTK
+377 LGGAFTGLTTGVTK

-398 VGVIGAGTSAIKGGF
+398 VGVIGASTGAIKGGF

-430 GGVENFFGGKGR
+430 GGVENFFGGQGR
-442 DAATLEDF
+442 DKTTLGDF
-450 DKQIS
+450 DKQIKNKDKDIEKIREKMDIS
-455 NTDKAIENVRKGIN
+455 NKGNDMRNNIESTLNRNYERTHGTLEDMLSNNSDIQSIQERIANAQNDTDRSVAMSELANKRNELTNEYNSQKDSYFASQLNMANANYNGPVTQDVQELRDMIN
-469 STQQK
+469 DYNEYVDKNGLSDRK
-474 ITNSNTNLNVQN
+474 ITDLTSVNTAKHRYELSN
-486 QAENLRK
+486 ENYENTIKRK
-493 NVDSLFARKSGYG
+493 
-506 TMDDFINNNKDYVAA
+506 
-521 RELLANAHPNTSQA
+521 
-535 DIDYLK
+535 
-541 QNMENA
+541 
-547 RLNAANQ
+547 
-554 YNQARDDFYQ
+554 
-564 RHFNGTKVDND
+564 
-575 LASAIDDYNN
+575 
-585 YCIDNG
+585 
-591 LGTERLIKGYESNV
+591 
-605 GLTNDAKVSVETLN
+605 
-619 EEASKAIQSEIAQY
+619 
-633 QQQINAEE
+633 
-641 LKIEKYEQDKKNI
+641 EQEKKNI
-654 EKQKKDYVDK
+654 EKQKSSFEGSGEYK
-664 DAGYQRRNKR
+664 RRNKR
-674 DSKPQY
+674 EEKPQY
-680 RSRNVNNNGG
+680 RSRNVNNNN

>member
-1 MRWLLK
+1 MRWLLR

-49 VANGFEQISY
+49 VTNGFEQISY

-78 TLINYIIDPSKV
+78 TLINYIIDPGKT

-99 LVKNILIAVVLLV
+99 LVKNILIAIVLLV

-131 NVIPKVIYGADNYD
+131 NVIPKIIYGADNYD
-145 NNEEEMNISDNAKK
+145 SNGQEMDIKENAKK

-223 YFIVFAIELGIRMV
+223 YFLVFAIELGIRMV

-254 DPTQQDKLK
+254 DPTQNDKLK

-296 LGGIRESASGTS
+296 LGNISETSSGTS

-347 GAVLMGTIAGTAG
+347 GAVLKGTVAGTAG
-360 LVGGAVAGGISG
+360 LVGGAIAGGITG

-377 LAGAFSGLTTGVTK
+377 LGGAFTGLTTGVTK

-398 VGVIGAGTSAIKGGF
+398 VGVIGASTGAIKGGF

-430 GGVENFFGGKGR
+430 GGVENFFGGQGR
-442 DAATLEDF
+442 DKTTLGDF
-450 DKQIS
+450 DKQIKNKDKDIEKIREKMDIS
-455 NTDKAIENVRKGIN
+455 NKGNDMRNNIENTLNRNYERTHGTLEDMLSNNSDIQNIQSRIANAQNDTDRSVAMSELANKRNELTNEYNSQKDSYFASQLNMANANYNGPVTQDVQELRDMIN
-469 STQQK
+469 DYNEYVDKNGLSDRK
-474 ITNSNTNLNVQN
+474 ITDLTSVNTAKHRYELSN
-486 QAENLRK
+486 ENYE
-493 NVDSLFARKSGYG
+493 NTIKS
-506 TMDDFINNNKDYVAA
+506 K
-521 RELLANAHPNTSQA
+521 
-535 DIDYLK
+535 
-541 QNMENA
+541 
-547 RLNAANQ
+547 
-554 YNQARDDFYQ
+554 
-564 RHFNGTKVDND
+564 
-575 LASAIDDYNN
+575 
-585 YCIDNG
+585 
-591 LGTERLIKGYESNV
+591 
-605 GLTNDAKVSVETLN
+605 
-619 EEASKAIQSEIAQY
+619 
-633 QQQINAEE
+633 
-641 LKIEKYEQDKKNI
+641 EQEKKNI
-654 EKQKKDYVDK
+654 EKQKSSFEGSGEYK
-664 DAGYQRRNKR
+664 RRNKR
-674 DSKPQY
+674 EEKPQY
-680 RSRNVNNNGG
+680 RSRNANNNNNNTNGG

>member
-1 MRWLLK
+1 MRWLLR

-59 IIGRIMILCGVFA
+59 ILGRIMILCGVFA

-78 TLINYIIDPSKV
+78 TLINYIIDPGKA

-99 LVKNILIAVVLLV
+99 LVKNILIAIVLLV

-131 NVIPKVIYGADNYD
+131 NVIPKIIYGADNYD
-145 NNEEEMNISDNAKK
+145 SNGQEMDIKENAKK

-175 ENLSTSAKN
+175 ENLSIPAKN

-223 YFIVFAIELGIRMV
+223 YFLVFAIELGIRMV

-254 DPTQQDKLK
+254 DPTQKDKLK

-296 LGGIRESASGTS
+296 LGNISETSSGTS

-347 GAVLMGTIAGTAG
+347 GAVLKGTVAGTAG
-360 LVGGAVAGGISG
+360 LVGGAIAGGITG

-377 LAGAFSGLTTGVTK
+377 LGGAFTGLTTGVTK

-398 VGVIGAGTSAIKGGF
+398 VGVIGASTGAIKGGF

-430 GGVENFFGGKGR
+430 GGVENFFGGQGR
-442 DAATLEDF
+442 DKTTLGDF
-450 DKQIS
+450 DKQIKNKDKDIEKIREKMDIS
-455 NTDKAIENVRKGIN
+455 NKGNDMRNNIENTLNRNYERTHGTLEDMLSNNSDIQNIQSRIANAQNDTDRSVAMSELANKRNELTNEYNSQKDSYFASQLNMANANYNGPVTQDVQELRDMIN
-469 STQQK
+469 DYNEYVDKNGLSDRK
-474 ITNSNTNLNVQN
+474 ITDLTSVNTAKHRYELSN
-486 QAENLRK
+486 ENYE
-493 NVDSLFARKSGYG
+493 NTIKS
-506 TMDDFINNNKDYVAA
+506 K
-521 RELLANAHPNTSQA
+521 
-535 DIDYLK
+535 
-541 QNMENA
+541 
-547 RLNAANQ
+547 
-554 YNQARDDFYQ
+554 
-564 RHFNGTKVDND
+564 
-575 LASAIDDYNN
+575 
-585 YCIDNG
+585 
-591 LGTERLIKGYESNV
+591 
-605 GLTNDAKVSVETLN
+605 
-619 EEASKAIQSEIAQY
+619 
-633 QQQINAEE
+633 
-641 LKIEKYEQDKKNI
+641 EQEKKNI
-654 EKQKKDYVDK
+654 EKQKSSFEGSGEYK
-664 DAGYQRRNKR
+664 RRNKR
-674 DSKPQY
+674 EEKPQY
-680 RSRNVNNNGG
+680 RSRNANNNNNNTNGG

>member
-1 MRWLLK
+1 MRWLLR

-59 IIGRIMILCGVFA
+59 ILGRIMILCGVFA

-78 TLINYIIDPSKV
+78 TLINYIIDPGKA

-99 LVKNILIAVVLLV
+99 LVKNILIAIVLLV

-131 NVIPKVIYGADNYD
+131 NVIPKIIYGTDNYD
-145 NNEEEMNISDNAKK
+145 SNGQEMDIKENAKK

-175 ENLSTSAKN
+175 ENLSIPAKN

-223 YFIVFAIELGIRMV
+223 YFLTFAIELGIRMV

-254 DPTQQDKLK
+254 DPTQKDKLK

-296 LGGIRESASGTS
+296 LGNISETSSGTS

-347 GAVLMGTIAGTAG
+347 GAVLKGTIAGTAG
-360 LVGGAVAGGISG
+360 LVGGAIAGGITG

-377 LAGAFSGLTTGVTK
+377 LGGAFTGLTTGVTK

-398 VGVIGAGTSAIKGGF
+398 VGVIGASTGAIKGGF

-430 GGVENFFGGKGR
+430 GGVENFFGGQGR
-442 DAATLEDF
+442 DKTTLGDF
-450 DKQIS
+450 DKQIKNKDKDIEKIREKMDIS
-455 NTDKAIENVRKGIN
+455 NKGNDMRNNIENTLNRNYERTHGTLEDMLSNNSDIQSIQERIANAQNDTDRSVAMSELANKRNELTNEYNSQKDSYFASQLNMANANYNGPVTQDVQELRDMIN
-469 STQQK
+469 DYNEYVDKNGLSDRK
-474 ITNSNTNLNVQN
+474 ITDLTSVNTAKHRYELSN
-486 QAENLRK
+486 ENYENTIKRK
-493 NVDSLFARKSGYG
+493 
-506 TMDDFINNNKDYVAA
+506 
-521 RELLANAHPNTSQA
+521 
-535 DIDYLK
+535 
-541 QNMENA
+541 
-547 RLNAANQ
+547 
-554 YNQARDDFYQ
+554 
-564 RHFNGTKVDND
+564 
-575 LASAIDDYNN
+575 
-585 YCIDNG
+585 
-591 LGTERLIKGYESNV
+591 
-605 GLTNDAKVSVETLN
+605 
-619 EEASKAIQSEIAQY
+619 
-633 QQQINAEE
+633 
-641 LKIEKYEQDKKNI
+641 EQEKKNI
-654 EKQKKDYVDK
+654 EKQKSSFEGSGEYK
-664 DAGYQRRNKR
+664 RRNKR
-674 DSKPQY
+674 EEKPQY
-680 RSRNVNNNGG
+680 RSRNVNNNTNGG

>member
-1 MRWLLK
+1 MRWLLR

-59 IIGRIMILCGVFA
+59 ILGRIMILCGVFA

-78 TLINYIIDPSKV
+78 TLINYIIDPGKA

-99 LVKNILIAVVLLV
+99 LVKNILIAIVLLV

-131 NVIPKVIYGADNYD
+131 NVIPKIIYGADNYD
-145 NNEEEMNISDNAKK
+145 SNGQEMDIKENAKK

-175 ENLSTSAKN
+175 ENLSIPAKN

-223 YFIVFAIELGIRMV
+223 YFLVFAIELGIRMV

-254 DPTQQDKLK
+254 DPTQKDKLK

-296 LGGIRESASGTS
+296 LGNISEISSGTS

-347 GAVLMGTIAGTAG
+347 GAVLMGTVAGTAG
-360 LVGGAVAGGISG
+360 LVGGAIAGGISG

-377 LAGAFSGLTTGVTK
+377 LGGAFTGLTTGVTK

-398 VGVIGAGTSAIKGGF
+398 VGVIGASTGAIKGAYGTGLKIRSADGIVGYGLGKIDNFTGRNAGIERKVAEAETKVNAYKDFEEAVYSDYAKQDYIDPITGNKIGKIGTIDDDGDVIAAREALRNYRENTSAPNPTNSPAVAKYNNDIATLRADIKKAEDAYKKKAFDWFDGKSLDTNGNIKYNPSQYSSMSASEKAHYELTKANNKKVLNKGTSADLKTEF
-413 GMGARV
+413 DSQ
-419 AGAGGL
+419 
-425 GAFMV
+425 
-430 GGVENFFGGKGR
+430 NK
-442 DAATLEDF
+442 AA
-450 DKQIS
+450 K
-455 NTDKAIENVRKGIN
+455 KAQTELKD
-469 STQQK
+469 QQK
-474 ITNSNTNLNVQN
+474 SD
-486 QAENLRK
+486 R
-493 NVDSLFARKSGYG
+493 
-506 TMDDFINNNKDYVAA
+506 
-521 RELLANAHPNTSQA
+521 
-535 DIDYLK
+535 
-541 QNMENA
+541 
-547 RLNAANQ
+547 
-554 YNQARDDFYQ
+554 YQ
-564 RHFNGTKVDND
+564 H
-575 LASAIDDYNN
+575 A
-585 YCIDNG
+585 
-591 LGTERLIKGYESNV
+591 
-605 GLTNDAKVSVETLN
+605 
-619 EEASKAIQSEIAQY
+619 
-633 QQQINAEE
+633 
-641 LKIEKYEQDKKNI
+641 KNI
-654 EKQKKDYVDK
+654 K
-664 DAGYQRRNKR
+664 
-674 DSKPQY
+674 
-680 RSRNVNNNGG
+680 
-690 NTN
+690 

>member
-1 MRWLLK
+1 MRWLLR

-59 IIGRIMILCGVFA
+59 ILGRIMILCGVFA

-78 TLINYIIDPSKV
+78 TLINYIIDPGKA

-99 LVKNILIAVVLLV
+99 LVKNILIAIVLLV

-131 NVIPKVIYGADNYD
+131 NVIPKIIYGADNYD
-145 NNEEEMNISDNAKK
+145 SNGQEMDIKENAKK

-175 ENLSTSAKN
+175 ENLSIPAKN

-223 YFIVFAIELGIRMV
+223 YFLVFAIELGIRMV

-254 DPTQQDKLK
+254 DPTQKDKLK

-296 LGGIRESASGTS
+296 LGNISETSSGTS

-347 GAVLMGTIAGTAG
+347 GAILKGTVAGTAG
-360 LVGGAVAGGISG
+360 LVGGAIAGGITG

-377 LAGAFSGLTTGVTK
+377 LGGAFTGLTTGVTK

-398 VGVIGAGTSAIKGGF
+398 VGVIGASTGAIKGGF

-430 GGVENFFGGKGR
+430 GGVENFFGGQGR
-442 DAATLEDF
+442 DKTTLGDF
-450 DKQIS
+450 DKQIKNKDKDIEKIREKMDIS
-455 NTDKAIENVRKGIN
+455 NKGNDMRNNIESTLNRNYERTHGTLEDMLSNNSDIQSIQERIANAQNDTDRSVAMSELANKRNELTNEYNSQKDSYFASQLNMANANYNGPVTQDVQELRDMIN
-469 STQQK
+469 DYNEYVDKNGLSDRK
-474 ITNSNTNLNVQN
+474 ITDLTSVNTAKHRYELSN
-486 QAENLRK
+486 ENYENTIKRK
-493 NVDSLFARKSGYG
+493 
-506 TMDDFINNNKDYVAA
+506 
-521 RELLANAHPNTSQA
+521 
-535 DIDYLK
+535 
-541 QNMENA
+541 
-547 RLNAANQ
+547 
-554 YNQARDDFYQ
+554 
-564 RHFNGTKVDND
+564 
-575 LASAIDDYNN
+575 
-585 YCIDNG
+585 
-591 LGTERLIKGYESNV
+591 
-605 GLTNDAKVSVETLN
+605 
-619 EEASKAIQSEIAQY
+619 
-633 QQQINAEE
+633 
-641 LKIEKYEQDKKNI
+641 EQEKKNI
-654 EKQKKDYVDK
+654 EKQKSSFEGSGEYK
-664 DAGYQRRNKR
+664 RRNKR
-674 DSKPQY
+674 EEKPQY
-680 RSRNVNNNGG
+680 RSRNVNNNTNGG

>member
-175 ENLSTSAKN
+175 ENLSASAKN

-254 DPTQQDKLK
+254 DPTQKDKLK

-296 LGGIRESASGTS
+296 LGNISETASGTS

-347 GAVLMGTIAGTAG
+347 GSILKGTIAGTTG
-360 LVGGAVAGGISG
+360 LIGGAIAGGISG

-377 LAGAFSGLTTGVTK
+377 VGGAFTGLTTGVTK

-398 VGVIGAGTSAIKGGF
+398 VGVLSASTGAVKGGF
-413 GMGARV
+413 GMGAKV
-419 AGAGGL
+419 AGAGGI
-425 GAFMV
+425 GAFMM
-430 GGVENFFGGKGR
+430 GGVENLVGGKQK
-442 DAATLEDF
+442 DAATIADF
-450 DKQIS
+450 DKRIKGKDNLISERNSDIEKIRNKMDIS
-455 NTDKAIENVRKGIN
+455 NRGNDMRNNIENTIN
-469 STQQK
+469 RNYERTHGTLEDMLSNNSDIQSIQNRIANAQNDTERSITMSELANKRNELTNEYNTQKDSYFTSQLNMADPNYNGPVTQDVQELRDMINDYNEYVDKNGLSDRK
-474 ITNSNTNLNVQN
+474 ITDMASFDTAKHRYELSN
-486 QAENLRK
+486 E
-493 NVDSLFARKSGYG
+493 
-506 TMDDFINNNKDYVAA
+506 
-521 RELLANAHPNTSQA
+521 H
-535 DIDYLK
+535 
-541 QNMENA
+541 
-547 RLNAANQ
+547 
-554 YNQARDDFYQ
+554 
-564 RHFNGTKVDND
+564 
-575 LASAIDDYNN
+575 
-585 YCIDNG
+585 
-591 LGTERLIKGYESNV
+591 
-605 GLTNDAKVSVETLN
+605 
-619 EEASKAIQSEIAQY
+619 
-633 QQQINAEE
+633 
-641 LKIEKYEQDKKNI
+641 YEQTIKTKEEDKKRFEQEKKDI
-654 EKQKKDYVDK
+654 EKQKSTFEGSGEYK
-664 DAGYQRRNKR
+664 RRNKR
-674 DSKPQY
+674 DEKPKY
-680 RSRNVNNNGG
+680 KSRDVSNNANGG

>member
-78 TLINYIIDPSKV
+78 TLINYIIDPGKA

-99 LVKNILIAVVLLV
+99 LVKNILIAIVLLV

-131 NVIPKVIYGADNYD
+131 NVIPKIIYGADNYD
-145 NNEEEMNISDNAKK
+145 SNGQEMDIKENAKK

-223 YFIVFAIELGIRMV
+223 YFLVFAIELGIRMV

-254 DPTQQDKLK
+254 DPTQKDKLK

-296 LGGIRESASGTS
+296 LGNINETSSGTS

-347 GAVLMGTIAGTAG
+347 GAILKGTVAGTAG
-360 LVGGAVAGGISG
+360 LVGGAIAGGITG

-377 LAGAFSGLTTGVTK
+377 LGGAFTGLTTGVTK

-398 VGVIGAGTSAIKGGF
+398 VGVIGASTGAIKGGF

-430 GGVENFFGGKGR
+430 GGVENFFGGQGR
-442 DAATLEDF
+442 DKTTLGDF
-450 DKQIS
+450 DKQIKNKDKDIEKIREKMDIS
-455 NTDKAIENVRKGIN
+455 NKGNDMRNNIENTLNRNYERTHGTLEDMLSNNSDIQNIQSRIANAQNDTDRSVAMSELANKRNELTNEYNSQKDSYFASQLNMANANYNGPVTQDVQELRDMIN
-469 STQQK
+469 DYNEYVDKNGLSDRK
-474 ITNSNTNLNVQN
+474 ITDLTSVNTAKHRYELSN
-486 QAENLRK
+486 ENYE
-493 NVDSLFARKSGYG
+493 NTIKS
-506 TMDDFINNNKDYVAA
+506 K
-521 RELLANAHPNTSQA
+521 
-535 DIDYLK
+535 
-541 QNMENA
+541 
-547 RLNAANQ
+547 
-554 YNQARDDFYQ
+554 
-564 RHFNGTKVDND
+564 
-575 LASAIDDYNN
+575 
-585 YCIDNG
+585 
-591 LGTERLIKGYESNV
+591 
-605 GLTNDAKVSVETLN
+605 
-619 EEASKAIQSEIAQY
+619 
-633 QQQINAEE
+633 
-641 LKIEKYEQDKKNI
+641 EQEKKNI
-654 EKQKKDYVDK
+654 EKQKSSFEGSSEYK
-664 DAGYQRRNKR
+664 RRNKR
-674 DSKPQY
+674 EEKPQY
-680 RSRNVNNNGG
+680 RSRNVNNNNNNTNGG

>member
-28 IVYSIAAYAIQAFF
+28 IVYAIAAYAIQAFF
-42 AIAELDF
+42 AIAKLDF
-49 VANGFEQISY
+49 VSNGFEQIEY
-59 IIGRIMILCGVFA
+59 ILGRIMILCGVFA
-72 LFKLSF
+72 MFKLSF

-99 LVKNILIAVVLLV
+99 FVKNIIIAVALLV
-112 SLNLIFTS
+112 SLNFIFTS
-120 LYKFQNSIIKN
+120 LYKFQSSIIDN
-131 NVIPKVIYGADNYD
+131 NVIPKVIYGSSNYES
-145 NNEEEMNISDNAKK
+145 NEEEMDISANAKK

-165 VSLMLGGNSN
+165 ISLMLGGNSDD
-175 ENLSTSAKN
+175 NLSTSAKN

-254 DPTQQDKLK
+254 DPTQKDKLK
-263 KFGKL
+263 KFAKL

-288 AISLIGNI
+288 AISIIGNV
-296 LGGIRESASGTS
+296 LGGIKDSASGTS

-347 GAVLMGTIAGTAG
+347 GAILKGTVAGTAG
-360 LVGGAVAGGISG
+360 LVGGAIAGGITG

-377 LAGAFSGLTTGVTK
+377 LGGAFTGLTTGVTK

-398 VGVIGAGTSAIKGGF
+398 VGVIGASTGAIKGGF

-430 GGVENFFGGKGR
+430 GGVENFFGGQGR
-442 DAATLEDF
+442 DKTTLGDF
-450 DKQIS
+450 DKQIKNKDKDIEKIREKMDIS
-455 NTDKAIENVRKGIN
+455 NKGNDMRNNIENTLNRNYERTHGTLEDMLSNNSDIQSIQERIANAQNDTDRSVAMSELANKRNELTNEYNSQKDSYFASQLNMAAPNYNGPVTQDVQELRDMIN
-469 STQQK
+469 DYNEYVDKNGLSDRK
-474 ITNSNTNLNVQN
+474 ITDLTSVNTAKHRYELSN
-486 QAENLRK
+486 ENYEKTIKRK
-493 NVDSLFARKSGYG
+493 
-506 TMDDFINNNKDYVAA
+506 
-521 RELLANAHPNTSQA
+521 
-535 DIDYLK
+535 
-541 QNMENA
+541 
-547 RLNAANQ
+547 
-554 YNQARDDFYQ
+554 
-564 RHFNGTKVDND
+564 
-575 LASAIDDYNN
+575 
-585 YCIDNG
+585 
-591 LGTERLIKGYESNV
+591 
-605 GLTNDAKVSVETLN
+605 
-619 EEASKAIQSEIAQY
+619 
-633 QQQINAEE
+633 
-641 LKIEKYEQDKKNI
+641 EQEKKNI
-654 EKQKKDYVDK
+654 EKQKSSFEGSSEYK
-664 DAGYQRRNKR
+664 RRNKR
-674 DSKPQY
+674 DEKPQY
-680 RSRNVNNNGG
+680 RSRNVNNNNNTNGG

>member
-1 MRWLLK
+1 MRWLLR

-59 IIGRIMILCGVFA
+59 ILGRIMILCGVFA

-78 TLINYIIDPSKV
+78 TLINYIIDPGKA

-99 LVKNILIAVVLLV
+99 LVKNILIAIVLLV

-131 NVIPKVIYGADNYD
+131 NVIPKIIYGADNYD
-145 NNEEEMNISDNAKK
+145 SNGQEMDIKENAKK

-175 ENLSTSAKN
+175 ENLSIPAKN
-184 AVDRVLDGASIN
+184 AVERVLDGASIN

-223 YFIVFAIELGIRMV
+223 YFLVFAIELGIRMV

-254 DPTQQDKLK
+254 DPTQKDKLK

-296 LGGIRESASGTS
+296 LGNISETSSGTS

-347 GAVLMGTIAGTAG
+347 GAILKGTVAGTAG
-360 LVGGAVAGGISG
+360 LVGGAIAGGITG

-377 LAGAFSGLTTGVTK
+377 LGGAFTGLTTGVTK

-398 VGVIGAGTSAIKGGF
+398 VGVIGASTGAIKGGF

-430 GGVENFFGGKGR
+430 GGVENFFGGQGR
-442 DAATLEDF
+442 DKTTLGDF
-450 DKQIS
+450 DKQIKNKDKDIEKIREKMDIS
-455 NTDKAIENVRKGIN
+455 NKGNDMRNNIENTLNRNYERTHGTLEDMLSNNSDIQSIQERIANAQNDTDRSVAMSELANKRNELTNEYNSQKDSYFASQLNMANANYNGPVTQDVQELRDMIN
-469 STQQK
+469 DYNEYVDKNGLSDRK
-474 ITNSNTNLNVQN
+474 ITDLTSVNTAKHRYELSN
-486 QAENLRK
+486 ENYENTIKRK
-493 NVDSLFARKSGYG
+493 
-506 TMDDFINNNKDYVAA
+506 
-521 RELLANAHPNTSQA
+521 
-535 DIDYLK
+535 
-541 QNMENA
+541 
-547 RLNAANQ
+547 
-554 YNQARDDFYQ
+554 
-564 RHFNGTKVDND
+564 
-575 LASAIDDYNN
+575 
-585 YCIDNG
+585 
-591 LGTERLIKGYESNV
+591 
-605 GLTNDAKVSVETLN
+605 
-619 EEASKAIQSEIAQY
+619 
-633 QQQINAEE
+633 
-641 LKIEKYEQDKKNI
+641 EQEKKNI
-654 EKQKKDYVDK
+654 EKQKSSFEGSGEYK
-664 DAGYQRRNKR
+664 RRNKR
-674 DSKPQY
+674 EEKPQY
-680 RSRNVNNNGG
+680 RSRNVNNNNNNTNGG

>member
-1 MRWLLK
+1 MRWLLR

-59 IIGRIMILCGVFA
+59 ILGRIMILCGVFA

-78 TLINYIIDPSKV
+78 TLINYIIDPGKA

-99 LVKNILIAVVLLV
+99 LVKNILIAIVLLV

-131 NVIPKVIYGADNYD
+131 NVIPKIIYGADNYD
-145 NNEEEMNISDNAKK
+145 SNGQEMDIKENAKK

-175 ENLSTSAKN
+175 ENLSIPAKN

-209 LPFISFIVGVLVCY
+209 LPFISFIAGVLVCY
-223 YFIVFAIELGIRMV
+223 YFLVFAIELGIRMV

-254 DPTQQDKLK
+254 DPTQKDKLK

-296 LGGIRESASGTS
+296 LGNISETSSGTS

-347 GAVLMGTIAGTAG
+347 GAILKGTVAGTAG
-360 LVGGAVAGGISG
+360 LVGGAIAGGITG

-377 LAGAFSGLTTGVTK
+377 LGGAFTGLTTGVTK

-398 VGVIGAGTSAIKGGF
+398 VGVIGASTGAIKGGF

-430 GGVENFFGGKGR
+430 GGVENFFGGQGR
-442 DAATLEDF
+442 DKTTLGDF
-450 DKQIS
+450 DKQIKNKDKDIEKIREKMDIS
-455 NTDKAIENVRKGIN
+455 NKGNDMRNNIENTLNRNYERTHGTLEDMLSNNSDIQSIQERIANAQNDTDRSVAMSELANKRNELTNEYNSQKDSYFASQLNMANANYNGPVTQDVQELRDMIN
-469 STQQK
+469 DYNEYVDKNGLSDRK
-474 ITNSNTNLNVQN
+474 ITDLTSVNTAKHRYELSN
-486 QAENLRK
+486 ENYENTIKRK
-493 NVDSLFARKSGYG
+493 
-506 TMDDFINNNKDYVAA
+506 
-521 RELLANAHPNTSQA
+521 
-535 DIDYLK
+535 
-541 QNMENA
+541 
-547 RLNAANQ
+547 
-554 YNQARDDFYQ
+554 
-564 RHFNGTKVDND
+564 
-575 LASAIDDYNN
+575 
-585 YCIDNG
+585 
-591 LGTERLIKGYESNV
+591 
-605 GLTNDAKVSVETLN
+605 
-619 EEASKAIQSEIAQY
+619 
-633 QQQINAEE
+633 
-641 LKIEKYEQDKKNI
+641 EQEKKNI
-654 EKQKKDYVDK
+654 EKQKSSFEGSGEYK
-664 DAGYQRRNKR
+664 RRNKR
-674 DSKPQY
+674 EEKPQY
-680 RSRNVNNNGG
+680 RSRNVNNNN

>member
-1 MRWLLK
+1 MRWLLR

-78 TLINYIIDPSKV
+78 TLINYIIDPGKA

-99 LVKNILIAVVLLV
+99 LVKNILIAIVLLV

-131 NVIPKVIYGADNYD
+131 NVIPKIIYGADNYD
-145 NNEEEMNISDNAKK
+145 SNGQEMDIKENAKK

-223 YFIVFAIELGIRMV
+223 YFLVFAIELGIRMV

-254 DPTQQDKLK
+254 DPTQKDKLK

-296 LGGIRESASGTS
+296 LGNISETSSGTS

-347 GAVLMGTIAGTAG
+347 GAILKGTVAGTAG
-360 LVGGAVAGGISG
+360 LVGGAIAGGITG

-377 LAGAFSGLTTGVTK
+377 LGGAFTGLTTGVTK

-398 VGVIGAGTSAIKGGF
+398 VGVIGASTGAIKGGF

-430 GGVENFFGGKGR
+430 GGVENFFGGQGR
-442 DAATLEDF
+442 DKTTLGDF
-450 DKQIS
+450 DKQIKNKDKDIEKIREKMDIS
-455 NTDKAIENVRKGIN
+455 NKGNDMRNNIENTLNRNYERTHGTLEDMLSNNSDIQSIQERIANAQNDTDRSVAMSELANKRNELTNEYNSQKDSYFASQLNMANANYNGPVTQDVQELRDMIN
-469 STQQK
+469 DYNEYVDKNGLSDRK
-474 ITNSNTNLNVQN
+474 ITDLTSVNTAKHRYELSN
-486 QAENLRK
+486 ENYENTIKRK
-493 NVDSLFARKSGYG
+493 
-506 TMDDFINNNKDYVAA
+506 
-521 RELLANAHPNTSQA
+521 
-535 DIDYLK
+535 
-541 QNMENA
+541 
-547 RLNAANQ
+547 
-554 YNQARDDFYQ
+554 
-564 RHFNGTKVDND
+564 
-575 LASAIDDYNN
+575 
-585 YCIDNG
+585 
-591 LGTERLIKGYESNV
+591 
-605 GLTNDAKVSVETLN
+605 
-619 EEASKAIQSEIAQY
+619 
-633 QQQINAEE
+633 
-641 LKIEKYEQDKKNI
+641 EQEKKNI
-654 EKQKKDYVDK
+654 EKQKSSFEESGEYK
-664 DAGYQRRNKR
+664 RRNKR
-674 DSKPQY
+674 EEKPQY
-680 RSRNVNNNGG
+680 RSRNVNNNN

>member
-1 MRWLLK
+1 MRWLLR

-78 TLINYIIDPSKV
+78 TLINYIIDPGKA

-99 LVKNILIAVVLLV
+99 LVKNILIAIVLLV

-131 NVIPKVIYGADNYD
+131 NVIPKIIYGADNYD
-145 NNEEEMNISDNAKK
+145 SNGQEMDIKENAKK

-175 ENLSTSAKN
+175 ENLSTPAKN

-223 YFIVFAIELGIRMV
+223 YFLVFAIELGIRMV

-254 DPTQQDKLK
+254 DPTQNDKLK

-296 LGGIRESASGTS
+296 LGNISETSSGTS

-347 GAVLMGTIAGTAG
+347 GAVLKGTVAGTAG
-360 LVGGAVAGGISG
+360 LVGGAIAGGITG

-377 LAGAFSGLTTGVTK
+377 LGGAFTGLTTGVTK

-398 VGVIGAGTSAIKGGF
+398 VGVIGASTGAIKGGF

-430 GGVENFFGGKGR
+430 GGVENFFGGQGR
-442 DAATLEDF
+442 DKTTLGDF
-450 DKQIS
+450 DKQIKNKDKDIEKIREKMDIS
-455 NTDKAIENVRKGIN
+455 NKGNDMRNNIENTLNRNYERTHGTLEDMLSNNSDIQNIQSRIANAQNDTDRSVAMSELANKRNELTNEYNSQKDSYFASQLNMANANYNGSVTQDVQELRDMIN
-469 STQQK
+469 DYNEYVDKNGLSDRK
-474 ITNSNTNLNVQN
+474 ITDLTSVNTAKHRYELSN
-486 QAENLRK
+486 ENYEKTIKRK
-493 NVDSLFARKSGYG
+493 
-506 TMDDFINNNKDYVAA
+506 
-521 RELLANAHPNTSQA
+521 
-535 DIDYLK
+535 
-541 QNMENA
+541 
-547 RLNAANQ
+547 
-554 YNQARDDFYQ
+554 
-564 RHFNGTKVDND
+564 
-575 LASAIDDYNN
+575 
-585 YCIDNG
+585 
-591 LGTERLIKGYESNV
+591 
-605 GLTNDAKVSVETLN
+605 
-619 EEASKAIQSEIAQY
+619 
-633 QQQINAEE
+633 
-641 LKIEKYEQDKKNI
+641 EQEKKNI
-654 EKQKKDYVDK
+654 EKQKSSFEESGEYK
-664 DAGYQRRNKR
+664 RRNKR
-674 DSKPQY
+674 EEKPQY
-680 RSRNVNNNGG
+680 RSRNVNNNN

>member
-59 IIGRIMILCGVFA
+59 ILGRIMILCGVFA

-78 TLINYIIDPSKV
+78 TLINYIIDPGKA

-99 LVKNILIAVVLLV
+99 LVKNILIAIVLLV

-131 NVIPKVIYGADNYD
+131 NVIPKIIYGTDNYD
-145 NNEEEMNISDNAKK
+145 SNGQEMDIKENAKK

-175 ENLSTSAKN
+175 ENLSIPAKN

-223 YFIVFAIELGIRMV
+223 YFLVFAIELGIRMV

-254 DPTQQDKLK
+254 DPTQNDKLK

-296 LGGIRESASGTS
+296 LGNINETSSGTS

-347 GAVLMGTIAGTAG
+347 GAILKGTVAGTAG
-360 LVGGAVAGGISG
+360 LVGGAIAGGITG

-377 LAGAFSGLTTGVTK
+377 LGGAFTGLTTGVTK

-398 VGVIGAGTSAIKGGF
+398 VGVIGASTGAIKGGF

-430 GGVENFFGGKGR
+430 GGVENFFGGQGR
-442 DAATLEDF
+442 DKTTLGDYDKQIKNKDKDIEKIREKMDISNKGNDMRNNIENTLNRNYERTHGTLEDMLSNNSDIQNIQSRIANAQNDTDRSVAMSELANKRNELTNEYNSQKDSYF
-450 DKQIS
+450 ASQLNMANANYNGPVTQDVQELRDMINDYNEYVDKNGLS
-455 NTDKAIENVRKGIN
+455 DR
-469 STQQK
+469 K
-474 ITNSNTNLNVQN
+474 ITDLTSVNTAKHRYELSN
-486 QAENLRK
+486 ENYE
-493 NVDSLFARKSGYG
+493 NTIKS
-506 TMDDFINNNKDYVAA
+506 K
-521 RELLANAHPNTSQA
+521 
-535 DIDYLK
+535 
-541 QNMENA
+541 
-547 RLNAANQ
+547 
-554 YNQARDDFYQ
+554 
-564 RHFNGTKVDND
+564 
-575 LASAIDDYNN
+575 
-585 YCIDNG
+585 
-591 LGTERLIKGYESNV
+591 
-605 GLTNDAKVSVETLN
+605 
-619 EEASKAIQSEIAQY
+619 
-633 QQQINAEE
+633 
-641 LKIEKYEQDKKNI
+641 EQEKKNI
-654 EKQKKDYVDK
+654 EKQKSSFEGSGEYK
-664 DAGYQRRNKR
+664 RRNKR
-674 DSKPQY
+674 EEKPQY
-680 RSRNVNNNGG
+680 RSRNVNNNN

>member
-1 MRWLLK
+1 MRWLLR

-78 TLINYIIDPSKV
+78 TLINYIIDPGKA

-99 LVKNILIAVVLLV
+99 LVKNILIAIVLLV

-131 NVIPKVIYGADNYD
+131 NVIPKIIYGADNYD
-145 NNEEEMNISDNAKK
+145 SNGQEMDIKENAKK

-175 ENLSTSAKN
+175 ENLSIPAKN

-223 YFIVFAIELGIRMV
+223 YFLVFAIELGIRMV

-254 DPTQQDKLK
+254 DPTQNDKLK

-296 LGGIRESASGTS
+296 LGNISETSSGTS

-347 GAVLMGTIAGTAG
+347 GAVLKGTVAGTAG
-360 LVGGAVAGGISG
+360 LVGGAIAGGITG

-377 LAGAFSGLTTGVTK
+377 LGGAFTGLTTGVTK

-398 VGVIGAGTSAIKGGF
+398 VGVIGASTGAIKGGF

-430 GGVENFFGGKGR
+430 GGVENFFGGQGR
-442 DAATLEDF
+442 DKTTLGDF
-450 DKQIS
+450 DKQIKNKDKDIEKIREKMDIS
-455 NTDKAIENVRKGIN
+455 NKGNDIRNNIENTLNRNYERTHGTLEDMLSNNSDIQSIQERIANAQNDTDRSVAMSELANKRNELTNEYNSQKDSYFASQLNMANANYNGPVTQDVQELRDMIN
-469 STQQK
+469 DYNEYVDKNGLSDRK
-474 ITNSNTNLNVQN
+474 ITDLTSVNTAKHRYELSN
-486 QAENLRK
+486 ENYENTIKRK
-493 NVDSLFARKSGYG
+493 
-506 TMDDFINNNKDYVAA
+506 
-521 RELLANAHPNTSQA
+521 
-535 DIDYLK
+535 
-541 QNMENA
+541 
-547 RLNAANQ
+547 
-554 YNQARDDFYQ
+554 
-564 RHFNGTKVDND
+564 
-575 LASAIDDYNN
+575 
-585 YCIDNG
+585 
-591 LGTERLIKGYESNV
+591 
-605 GLTNDAKVSVETLN
+605 
-619 EEASKAIQSEIAQY
+619 
-633 QQQINAEE
+633 
-641 LKIEKYEQDKKNI
+641 EQEKKNI
-654 EKQKKDYVDK
+654 EKQKSSFEGSGEYK
-664 DAGYQRRNKR
+664 RRNKR
-674 DSKPQY
+674 EEKPQY
-680 RSRNVNNNGG
+680 RSRNANNNNNNTNGG